1 MGKTRMN
8 EGEGEERKRER
19 AGGGGDDV
27 MLRELV
33 FVRRQDHCAVVT
45 GYHPKGLDSN
55 NLPRFCDSWLNNSW
69 CWLTIDPLGDGD
81 SPVGCARSAY

>member
-8 EGEGEERKRER
+8 EGEGEGEEEEK
-19 AGGGGDDV
+19 GGGDDV

-45 GYHPKGLDSN
+45 GYHP
-55 NLPRFCDSWLNNSW
+55 SWNGCRLSR
-69 CWLTIDPLGDGD
+69 LGMKLGDIVYVD
-81 SPVGCARSAY
+81 FLLLDAAKYVGVIEFVPTTV